1 MGSVGQSDL
10 ESCYV
15 GCRQA
20 NRNHQN
26 CANLTLRRLM
36 REKKKS
42 KTSLQE
48 NTLPKAPGG
57 DLNLIHLMNKDSPGC
72 FGKAVPTPYLLRAI
86 AA

>member
-1 MGSVGQSDL
+1 MVEVMGSVGQSDL

-36 REKKKS
+36 REKKKVKPAFK
-42 KTSLQE
+42 KTHCPRLQVG
-48 NTLPKAPGG
+48 T
-57 DLNLIHLMNKDSPGC
+57 S
-72 FGKAVPTPYLLRAI
+72 T
-86 AA
+86 